1 MAWFFALPYVFST
14 FAIQLRQTNYRNIVK
29 KFIIRAISGILY
41 GVLIIASLV
50 IDNEL
55 LFDILFGLI
64 AVLGIHEFNH
74 LMSAEGRNIEK
85 SLDAVGGLLL
95 FLVPVIWV
103 IGGSTLG
110 IGLYLAYLVARLV
123 VQLYIKQGNP
133 LTSLSASLMGQV
145 YVALPLSILSS
156 LYHFVGQYMVLA
168 MFAFIWISDTGAYMV
183 GCLIGKH
190 RLFERISPKKSWEG
204 FFGGLGLSIIIAA
217 LAARFIPDGYVLLSG
232 YAQWILFAVLVTIFS
247 TWGDLCESLIKRT
260 VGVKDSGKLIPGHGG
275 ILDRIDSL
283 LLVAPATLLYLLI
296 IALF

>member
-1 MAWFFALPYVFST
+1 M
-14 FAIQLRQTNYRNIVK
+14 K

-133 LTSLSASLMGQV
+133 LISLSASLMGQV

-232 YAQWILFAVLVTIFS
+232 YAQWIVFAVLVTIFS

-283 LLVAPATLLYLLI
+283 LLVALAVGALI
-296 IALF
+296 LMII

>member
-29 KFIIRAISGILY
+29 KFIIRAISGIIY

-232 YAQWILFAVLVTIFS
+232 YAQWIVFAVLVTIFS

-283 LLVAPATLLYLLI
+283 LLVSLAVGALI
-296 IALF
+296 LMII

>member
-95 FLVPVIWV
+95 FWVPVIWV

-232 YAQWILFAVLVTIFS
+232 YTQWIVFAVLVTIFS

-283 LLVAPATLLYLLI
+283 LLVSLAVGALI
-296 IALF
+296 LMII

>member
-29 KFIIRAISGILY
+29 KFIIRAISGIIY

-217 LAARFIPDGYVLLSG
+217 LAARFIPDGFVLLSG
-232 YAQWILFAVLVTIFS
+232 YAQWIVFAVLVTIFS

-283 LLVAPATLLYLLI
+283 LLVSLAVGALI
-296 IALF
+296 LMII

>member
-103 IGGSTLG
+103 IGGSTFG

-217 LAARFIPDGYVLLSG
+217 LAAGFIPEDFVLLSG
-232 YAQWILFAVLVTIFS
+232 YAQWIVFAVLVTIFS

-283 LLVAPATLLYLLI
+283 LLVSLAVGALI
-296 IALF
+296 LMII

>member
-29 KFIIRAISGILY
+29 KFIIRAISGIIY

-95 FLVPVIWV
+95 FWVPVIWV

-232 YAQWILFAVLVTIFS
+232 YAQWIVFAVLVTIFS

-283 LLVAPATLLYLLI
+283 LLVSLAVGALI
-296 IALF
+296 LMII

>member
-85 SLDAVGGLLL
+85 SLDVVGGLLL

-232 YAQWILFAVLVTIFS
+232 YAQWIVFAVLVTIFS

-283 LLVAPATLLYLLI
+283 LLVSLAVGALI
-296 IALF
+296 LMII

>member
-103 IGGSTLG
+103 TGGSTLG

-232 YAQWILFAVLVTIFS
+232 YAQWIVFAVLVTIFS

-283 LLVAPATLLYLLI
+283 LLVSLAVGALI
-296 IALF
+296 LMII

>member
-95 FLVPVIWV
+95 FWVPVIWV

-204 FFGGLGLSIIIAA
+204 FFGGLGLSIILAA

-232 YAQWILFAVLVTIFS
+232 YAQWIVFAVLVTIFS

-283 LLVAPATLLYLLI
+283 LLVSLAVGALI
-296 IALF
+296 LMII

>member
-156 LYHFVGQYMVLA
+156 LFHFVGQYMVLA

-232 YAQWILFAVLVTIFS
+232 YAQWIVFAVLVTIFS

-283 LLVAPATLLYLLI
+283 LLVSLAVGALI
-296 IALF
+296 LMII

>member
-55 LFDILFGLI
+55 LFDIIFGLI

-232 YAQWILFAVLVTIFS
+232 YAQWIVFAVLVTIFS

-283 LLVAPATLLYLLI
+283 LLVSLAVGALI
-296 IALF
+296 LMII

>member
-29 KFIIRAISGILY
+29 KFIIRAISGIIY

-74 LMSAEGRNIEK
+74 LMSAEGRIIEK

-133 LTSLSASLMGQV
+133 LISLSASLMGQV

-232 YAQWILFAVLVTIFS
+232 YAQWIVFAVLVTIFS

-283 LLVAPATLLYLLI
+283 LLVSLAVGALI
-296 IALF
+296 LMII

>member
-29 KFIIRAISGILY
+29 KFIIRAISGIIY

-133 LTSLSASLMGQV
+133 LTLLSASLMGQV

-232 YAQWILFAVLVTIFS
+232 YAQWIVFAVLVTIFS

-283 LLVAPATLLYLLI
+283 LLVSLAVGALI
-296 IALF
+296 LMII

>member
-123 VQLYIKQGNP
+123 VQLYIKQG
-133 LTSLSASLMGQV
+133 
-145 YVALPLSILSS
+145 
-156 LYHFVGQYMVLA
+156 
-168 MFAFIWISDTGAYMV
+168 
-183 GCLIGKH
+183 
-190 RLFERISPKKSWEG
+190 
-204 FFGGLGLSIIIAA
+204 
-217 LAARFIPDGYVLLSG
+217 
-232 YAQWILFAVLVTIFS
+232 
-247 TWGDLCESLIKRT
+247 
-260 VGVKDSGKLIPGHGG
+260 
-275 ILDRIDSL
+275 DR
-283 LLVAPATLLYLLI
+283 
-296 IALF
+296 

>member
-217 LAARFIPDGYVLLSG
+217 LAARFIPDGYVSG
-232 YAQWILFAVLVTIFS
+232 YAQWIVFAVLVTIFS

-283 LLVAPATLLYLLI
+283 LLVSLAVGALI
-296 IALF
+296 LMII

>member
-123 VQLYIKQGNP
+123 VQLYLKQGNP

-232 YAQWILFAVLVTIFS
+232 YAQWIVFAVLVTIFS

-283 LLVAPATLLYLLI
+283 LLVALAVGALI
-296 IALF
+296 LMII

>member
-232 YAQWILFAVLVTIFS
+232 YAQWIVFAVLVTIFS

-260 VGVKDSGKLIPGHGG
+260 LGVKDSGKLIPGHGG

-283 LLVAPATLLYLLI
+283 LLVALAVGALI
-296 IALF
+296 LMII

>member
-232 YAQWILFAVLVTIFS
+232 YTQWIVFAVLVTIFS

-283 LLVAPATLLYLLI
+283 LLVALAVGALI
-296 IALF
+296 LMII

>member
-217 LAARFIPDGYVLLSG
+217 LAARFIPDGFVLLSG
-232 YAQWILFAVLVTIFS
+232 YAQWIVFAVLVTIFS

-283 LLVAPATLLYLLI
+283 LLVSLAVGALI
-296 IALF
+296 LMII

>member
-217 LAARFIPDGYVLLSG
+217 LAARFVPDGYVLLSG
-232 YAQWILFAVLVTIFS
+232 YAQWIVFAVLVTIFS

-283 LLVAPATLLYLLI
+283 LLVSLAVGALI
-296 IALF
+296 LMII

>member
-232 YAQWILFAVLVTIFS
+232 YAQWIVFAVLVTIFS
-247 TWGDLCESLIKRT
+247 TWGDLCESLITRT

-283 LLVAPATLLYLLI
+283 LLVSLAVGALI
-296 IALF
+296 LMII

>member
-41 GVLIIASLV
+41 GVLIIAALV

-217 LAARFIPDGYVLLSG
+217 LAARFIPEDFVLLSG
-232 YAQWILFAVLVTIFS
+232 YAQWIVFAVLVTIFS

-283 LLVAPATLLYLLI
+283 LLVSLAVGALI
-296 IALF
+296 LMII

>member
-110 IGLYLAYLVARLV
+110 LGLYLAYLVARLV

-232 YAQWILFAVLVTIFS
+232 YAQWIVFAVLVTIFS

-283 LLVAPATLLYLLI
+283 LLVSLAVGALI
-296 IALF
+296 LMII

>member
-156 LYHFVGQYMVLA
+156 LFHFVGQYMVLA

-217 LAARFIPDGYVLLSG
+217 LAARYIPDGFVLLSG
-232 YAQWILFAVLVTIFS
+232 YAQWIVFAVLVTIFS

-283 LLVAPATLLYLLI
+283 LLVSLAVGALI
-296 IALF
+296 LMII